1 MSRERTQNTG
11 RKDMVVLINISVYK
25 YHYYRAEKNKCRQ
38 YLKTNHNYKK

>member
-25 YHYYRAEKNKCRQ
+25 YHYYRAEKNK
-38 YLKTNHNYKK
+38 YLKINHNYKK